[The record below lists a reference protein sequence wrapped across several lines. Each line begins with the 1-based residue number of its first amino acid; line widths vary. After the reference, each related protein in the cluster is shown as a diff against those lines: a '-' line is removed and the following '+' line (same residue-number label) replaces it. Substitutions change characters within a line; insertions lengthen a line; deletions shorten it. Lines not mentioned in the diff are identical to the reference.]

1 MYFPFLGTGIP
12 PRNVFFLFTAAI
24 ICRIWFYLFPWSN
37 SVLGPITPIFFLC
50 EDLRLL
56 EAATEM
62 ISQKPVFGLT
72 PLMKVKFHSF
82 LLVFLRKIFSLFF
95 LPLFSPPPPSSVML
109 QRVVTDPLLITTC
122 TLQSY
127 QIPHWISLPA
137 LQRYPTHIS
146 ATDRDQALTFS
157 QNSFHCPY
165 NAFLPFIL
173 SMCVSP
179 TLCCMKHLWFS
190 NVIHAFR
197 A

>member
-1 MYFPFLGTGIP
+1 M
-12 PRNVFFLFTAAI
+12 
-24 ICRIWFYLFPWSN
+24 CR
-37 SVLGPITPIFFLC
+37 
-50 EDLRLL
+50 L
-56 EAATEM
+56 EAARSSHGNDLPEACFWLDP
-62 ISQKPVFGLT
+62 SDEG
-72 PLMKVKFHSF
+72 KVSF
-82 LLVFLRKIFSLFF
+82 FPPCFSEKNILSFF

-109 QRVVTDPLLITTC
+109 ERVVTDPLLITTC

-137 LQRYPTHIS
+137 LRYPTHIS

>member
-24 ICRIWFYLFPWSN
+24 IYRIWFYLFPWSN
-37 SVLGPITPIFFLC
+37 SVLGPIMPFFFMW
-50 EDLRLL
+50 RL
-56 EAATEM
+56 EAARSSHGNDLPEACFWLDP
-62 ISQKPVFGLT
+62 SDEGKA
-72 PLMKVKFHSF
+72 SF
-82 LLVFLRKIFSLFF
+82 FPPCFSEKNILSFF
-95 LPLFSPPPPSSVML
+95 STSLSLPPPSSVML
-109 QRVVTDPLLITTC
+109 QRVVTHPLLITTC

-173 SMCVSP
+173 WSICGSLM
-179 TLCCMKHLWFS
+179 WFMLS
-190 NVIHAFR
+190 ELSL
-197 A
+197 